1 MIARAGKEG
10 RRRGVG
16 RSIHRLLLAAVIFPP
31 VAAAQDS
38 VYAPL
43 AAQLGVSVRALGM
56 GGGWIAVREADALFV
71 NPAFAGLSTQMA
83 VGGGRYRDVASLVHA
98 ASSINMGGPGLA
110 FGVTALDYGAA
121 PGGVTPWSSL
131 GARGAQDALSTV
143 ATGAG
148 SMTWHGLRFGAA
160 AKLVHQRAANLSGSA
175 ASFDAGV
182 GKDAGRWQAG
192 LAVQNLGAK
201 LEVDG
206 APMNQPLR
214 AALGASA
221 FGYSVGPFDAGLMGG
236 VSVRRDGFVAA
247 GGGAELAF
255 VPLDGYTVAVRAGVR
270 RPEAPSLNP
279 VTLGL
284 TFGLDR
290 FSLDYAFEDIKG
302 AGVAHHLALR
312 VR

>member
-1 MIARAGKEG
+1 MSGRARREEDQDGPG
-10 RRRGVG
+10 RGF
-16 RSIHRLLLAAVIFPP
+16 HRLLLTAALFPA
-31 VAAAQDS
+31 VAGAQDS

-43 AAQLGVSVRALGM
+43 AAQVGVSVRALGM
-56 GGGWIAVREADALFV
+56 GGGSVVVREADAVFV

-83 VGGGRYRDVASLVHA
+83 IGGGRYRDVASLVHA

-131 GARGAQDALSTV
+131 GVRGSDDALSTV

-148 SMTWHGLRFGAA
+148 SLTWHGLRFGAA
-160 AKLVHQRAANLSGSA
+160 AKLVHQRAANVSGSA

-192 LAVQNLGAK
+192 LAIQNLGPK
-201 LEVDG
+201 LNVAG

-214 AALGASA
+214 AAFGASG
-221 FGYSVGPFDAGLMGG
+221 FGYSLGPFDAGLMGG
-236 VSVRRDGFVAA
+236 ISVRRDGFVAA

-255 VPLDGYTVAVRAGVR
+255 VPLDGYTIAVRAGAR
-270 RPEAPSLNP
+270 RPEARSLNP
-279 VTLGL
+279 VTFGL
-284 TFGLDR
+284 TVGLDR
-290 FSLDYAFEDIKG
+290 FSLDYALEDIKG